1 MAKQYDV
8 LIRLLMLG
16 DSGVGKTCMLCKFT
30 EEAFSHTH
38 IATIGIDFKMK
49 TLVVDDKKIRI
60 QIWDTAGQER
70 YDTITKQYFRRAQ
83 GIMLVYDITSE
94 TSFRNLS
101 KWLNM
106 IDAGAGDV
114 AKFLVANKS
123 DASALRIISRQE
135 GEMFARENNLQ
146 FIEASAF
153 SGDNLN
159 EAFESLVKIVMEK
172 NKKDIDDQLQS
183 IKLYGAREDST
194 IDGEVD
200 DVKTGG
206 CCS

>member
-30 EEAFSHTH
+30 EEGFSHTH

>member
-49 TLVVDDKKIRI
+49 TLRVDDQRIRV

-94 TSFRNLS
+94 TSFRDLD
-101 KWLNM
+101 KWLEM
-106 IDAGAGDV
+106 ISEDAGDIV
-114 AKFLVANKS
+114 KILVANKS
-123 DASALRIISRQE
+123 DAESLRVVSKEE
-135 GEMFARENNLQ
+135 GESYAKKENLD

-153 SGDNLN
+153 NGDNIQL
-159 EAFESLVKIVMEK
+159 AFETLVKNVMDK
-172 NKKDIDDQLQS
+172 NKKEIDEQLQS
-183 IKLYGAREDST
+183 IKLYSREDSSAEPEEGT
-194 IDGEVD
+194 
-200 DVKTGG
+200 KLGG
-206 CCS
+206 CCR